1 MRRREFIT
9 LIGGAATA
17 WPLAARA
24 QQQATPVI
32 GFLHSGSLGGT
43 RNLLIALRKGL
54 AEFGYM
60 DGQNVAIEY
69 RWAEGHFDRLPPLA
83 AELIQR
89 GAAIII
95 TGGIGSALGART
107 ASETV
112 PLVFLAAEDP
122 VKYGLVAS
130 LNRPG
135 GTATGLAWFTSE
147 LFAKRLELLRELV
160 PAASMIGALTNPR
173 SPEVAQ
179 QSTEI
184 ESAARTLGQSIKFVN
199 ASDAADF
206 EQAFVNLVEW
216 RVGALIVS
224 NDAFFN
230 SMRERIV
237 ALAARHRIPAIY
249 DRREYA
255 TVGGLLSYGTSYTAA
270 YRALGIYAA
279 KILKGTKPA
288 DLPIERAI
296 QFELVI
302 NLKTAQNLGLEIPPM
317 LLARVDEVIE

>member
-173 SPEVAQ
+173 RRWVMMRSVAFC
-179 QSTEI
+179 I
-184 ESAARTLGQSIKFVN
+184 DRC
-199 ASDAADF
+199 
-206 EQAFVNLVEW
+206 
-216 RVGALIVS
+216 
-224 NDAFFN
+224 
-230 SMRERIV
+230 
-237 ALAARHRIPAIY
+237 RHRMARQWSPFTCARVVLVKMTSGLSLTNSFASTG
-249 DRREYA
+249 RRFK
-255 TVGGLLSYGTSYTAA
+255 SPAA
-270 YRALGIYAA
+270 YRRSRSMSRPS
-279 KILKGTKPA
+279 T
-288 DLPIERAI
+288 
-296 QFELVI
+296 
-302 NLKTAQNLGLEIPPM
+302 
-317 LLARVDEVIE
+317 